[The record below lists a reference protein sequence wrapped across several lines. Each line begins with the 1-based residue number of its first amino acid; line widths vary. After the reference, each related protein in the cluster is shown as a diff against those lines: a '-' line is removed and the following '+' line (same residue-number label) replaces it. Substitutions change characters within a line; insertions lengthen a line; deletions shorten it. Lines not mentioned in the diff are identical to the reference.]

1 MKIAERP
8 TCQASNR
15 REAVGSCQEYLET
28 PIMSSGRWSRLPLLP
43 PRLSPPLDALLMSC
57 YCSPLT
63 PVSLFITHC
72 TALLRFIHFIFFCVV
87 ASLISFFIFI
97 LTQWLAAMLPSSP
110 PSASLC
116 PAVLPETKVFHY
128 ILTSNSQDID
138 QEAVFCDAMPW
149 MWG

>member
-63 PVSLFITHC
+63 PVSLFITPC
-72 TALLRFIHFIFFCVV
+72 TALLRFIHFIFFLCGRF
-87 ASLISFFIFI
+87 SYFIFYFYFNSMAGSY
-97 LTQWLAAMLPSSP
+97 AALVSP
-110 PSASLC
+110 FCLFVPRRATRNEGLSL
-116 PAVLPETKVFHY
+116 Y
-128 ILTSNSQDID
+128 ID
-138 QEAVFCDAMPW
+138 F
-149 MWG
+149 